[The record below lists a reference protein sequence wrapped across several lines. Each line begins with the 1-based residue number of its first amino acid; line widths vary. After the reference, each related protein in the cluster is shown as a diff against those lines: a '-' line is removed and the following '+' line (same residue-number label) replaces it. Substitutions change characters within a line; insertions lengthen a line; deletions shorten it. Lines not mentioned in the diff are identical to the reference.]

1 MSEERNN
8 IYSTTEQLST
18 QDELGKLFDRHRGS
32 TADKLLCGER
42 YLSRQHLSLL
52 LARYE
57 LFKRVQ
63 GIKGSIVEC
72 GVYHGSGFMTWALLS
87 AALEPFNYNRR
98 ILGFDTF
105 EGNRGATPRDWLARE
120 AREANVDQ
128 ADYVAD
134 SEAELR
140 ECLQVF
146 DANRVLNHIPK
157 AALIRGDI
165 IETVPAY
172 VEENPHLLVS
182 LLCLSVNL
190 YEPTRVALE
199 AFLPRMSTGA
209 VIAIHTLNEG
219 VFPGAT
225 LSLLDQLDIRRH
237 RIQSFSTCPNLSYI
251 VL

>member
-1 MSEERNN
+1 MSEERHN
-8 IYSTTEQLST
+8 IYSTLEQLNA
-18 QDELGKLFDRHRGS
+18 QDELGKLFDRHGGS
-32 TADKLLCGER
+32 SADKLLCGER
-42 YLSRQHLSLL
+42 YLSRQHLGLM

-57 LFKRVQ
+57 LFKLVQ

-98 ILGFDTF
+98 VLGFDTF
-105 EGNRGATPRDWLARE
+105 EGNRGATSKDARARE
-120 AREANVDQ
+120 AREANVGQ
-128 ADYVAD
+128 ADYAAD
-134 SEAELR
+134 SESELR
-140 ECLQVF
+140 ECLRIF

-157 AALIRGDI
+157 ATLIRGDI
-165 IETVPAY
+165 VETVPAY

-199 AFLPRMSTGA
+199 NFVPRMSRGA
-209 VIAIHTLNEG
+209 VVAIHTLNEG

-225 LSLLDQLDIRRH
+225 LSLLEQLDIRRH
-237 RIQSFSTCPNLSYI
+237 RVESFATCPNLSYI